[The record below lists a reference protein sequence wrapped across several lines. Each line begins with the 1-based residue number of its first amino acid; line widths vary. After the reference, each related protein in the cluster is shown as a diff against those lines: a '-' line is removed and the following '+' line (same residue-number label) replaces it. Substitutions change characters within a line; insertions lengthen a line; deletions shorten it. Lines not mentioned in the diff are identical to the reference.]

1 MNTQAFNT
9 AKRQRI
15 IKTAIDLFR
24 DSPKIRKVS
33 IEEIAARARVSPTTI
48 YHYFGTR
55 EALVAEVAKE
65 LVHTIVARSR
75 EFLGTQMPLA
85 QKLQAI
91 ASVKLQLVS
100 VLGDEVISKMVGQD
114 PAMAEFVESIFN
126 TELAPL
132 WHDFLVQGKAEGL
145 IDPDLDE
152 AVFMAYLDVLIAGFR
167 SKSDLLRQWVNNR
180 KALEQLSRLVFYGF
194 MKKDVDLFAQVPD
207 DTRHVRRQRRT
218 KESGK

>member
-1 MNTQAFNT
+1 MNTQAFSKD
-9 AKRQRI
+9 KRQRI
-15 IKTAIDLFR
+15 INTAIGLFR
-24 DSPKIRKVS
+24 SSPKIRKVS

-65 LVHTIVARSR
+65 LVHTIAARSR

-100 VLGDEVISKMVGQD
+100 ALGDEVISKMIGQD
-114 PAMAEFVESIFN
+114 PAMAQFVEDMFN
-126 TELAPL
+126 TELQPL
-132 WHDFLVQGKAEGL
+132 WHDFLSQGKAEGL

-152 AVFMAYLDVLIAGFR
+152 AVFMAYLEVLIAGFR
-167 SKSDLLRQWVNNR
+167 SKSDLLREWVNNR
-180 KALEQLSRLVFYGF
+180 PALEQMSRLVFYGF
-194 MKKDVDLFAQVPD
+194 MKKDVDLFAKVKDEAKP
-207 DTRHVRRQRRT
+207 VRRQRRT

>member
-1 MNTQAFNT
+1 MNSQPANS

-15 IKTAIDLFR
+15 ITTAIDLFR

-55 EALVAEVAKE
+55 ESLVAEVAKE
-65 LVHTIVARSR
+65 LVHTIAARSR
-75 EFLGTQMPLA
+75 EFLGTQMPVA

-100 VLGDEVISKMVGQD
+100 ALGDEVISKMIGQD
-114 PAMAEFVESIFN
+114 PAMAQFVEDMFN
-126 TELAPL
+126 IELEPL
-132 WHDFLVQGKAEGL
+132 WHDFLSQGKAEGL

-152 AVFMAYLDVLIAGFR
+152 EVFMAYLEVLIAGFR
-167 SKSDLLRQWVNNR
+167 SKSDLLREWVNNR
-180 KALEQLSRLVFYGF
+180 PALEQMSRLIFYGF
-194 MKKDVDLFAQVPD
+194 MKKDVDLFAKVKDEPGN
-207 DTRHVRRQRRT
+207 VRRQRPT
-218 KESGK
+218 KESEK